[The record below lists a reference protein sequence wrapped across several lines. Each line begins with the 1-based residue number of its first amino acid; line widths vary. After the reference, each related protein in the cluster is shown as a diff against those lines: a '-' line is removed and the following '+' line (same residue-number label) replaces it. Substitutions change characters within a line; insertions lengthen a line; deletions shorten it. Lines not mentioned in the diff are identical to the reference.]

1 MVETQEITPNP
12 PIRRTRRRAPLTL
25 HVRTIGNKDFQM
37 TQTARIQYVFLD
49 VVGFTKNRS
58 VEAQTEVVATLNAI
72 VSSSLRELEV
82 PSESTVLLPTGDG
95 MAIAMIELPGFD
107 LHLRLAV
114 HILGAVA
121 QHNATS
127 SDPMRR
133 FEVRIGINENIDN
146 VVEDINGRRNV
157 AGAGISMAQRV
168 MDNADGGQVLV
179 GATVYETLRHREHYM
194 SNWRSF
200 TGRGKHGT
208 TFPVYQFVS
217 KEAKGLSVTVPS
229 VFIAP
234 RREPEKL
241 SRFAAYY
248 LAHAIANRDFPLS
261 RKSDPL
267 IDNVALVLLAF
278 LAEDSEVAAN
288 TPIYQEPYTITWDA
302 GKVTFE
308 EQYDYYDKT
317 DSWLLHKLR
326 YCIQEKHLASFA
338 ELFEKGEMDTLY
350 WAVRPAGVQ
359 RLVTE
364 WPQIAAEFGISAGK
378 AD

>member
-1 MVETQEITPNP
+1 MAEAQQIAPNL
-12 PIRRTRRRAPLTL
+12 PIRRTRRRTTLTL

-58 VEAQTEVVATLNAI
+58 VEAQTEVVATLNKI
-72 VSSSLRELEV
+72 VSGSLRELEV

-157 AGAGISMAQRV
+157 AGAGISMAQRI

-194 SNWRSF
+194 STWRSF
-200 TGRGKHGT
+200 TARGKHGVE
-208 TFPVYQFVS
+208 FSVYQFVS
-217 KEAKGLSVTVPS
+217 KNVRGLSDAVPS
-229 VFIAP
+229 VFVAP
-234 RREPEKL
+234 RRQPEKL
-241 SRFAAYY
+241 SRCVAYY
-248 LAHAIANRDFPLS
+248 LAHAIANRKFLLS
-261 RKSDPL
+261 RRSDVTR
-267 IDNVALVLLAF
+267 DDVAPVLLVF
-278 LAEDSEVAAN
+278 LAEDSDVAAD
-288 TPIYQEPYTITWDA
+288 TPKYQDPYTVTWGA
-302 GKVTFE
+302 GTATFE
-308 EQYDYYDKT
+308 KQYEHYSKMDFCVLQRLAYFID
-317 DSWLLHKLR
+317 
-326 YCIQEKHLASFA
+326 EKHLASFD
-338 ELFEKGEMDTLY
+338 ELFERGEWETLY
-350 WAVRPAGVQ
+350 WAVRPSEIQ
-359 RLVTE
+359 RLVAE
-364 WPQIAAEFGISAGK
+364 WPQIASEFGISAGK